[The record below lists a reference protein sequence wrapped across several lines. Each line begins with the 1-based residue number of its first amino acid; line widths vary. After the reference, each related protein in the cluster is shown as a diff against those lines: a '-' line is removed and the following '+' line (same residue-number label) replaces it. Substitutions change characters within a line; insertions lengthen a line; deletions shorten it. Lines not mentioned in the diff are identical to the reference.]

1 VALRAA
7 DGGRL
12 DHPRDQPLAGELVLA
27 VGSSEEAAL
36 VPALL
41 HVDHDDVRDFFRSE
55 EHL

>member
-1 VALRAA
+1 V
-7 DGGRL
+7 
-12 DHPRDQPLAGELVLA
+12 AGELVLA

-36 VPALL
+36 VPARL